1 MIALLRVSLSL
12 QAPIIPAKERHPA
25 NVILAATKL
34 VKPGGNPGFRRCE
47 CRSLPQQGVGFRL
60 ALRLAGMT
68 QSGGHRNPPVIP
80 AKAGIPRFSSIT
92 EVWVR

>member
-25 NVILAATKL
+25 NVIPAAAKL
-34 VKPGGNPGFRRCE
+34 GKPGGIQAFVAANADP
-47 CRSLPQQGVGFRL
+47 
-60 ALRLAGMT
+60 
-68 QSGGHRNPPVIP
+68 P
-80 AKAGIPRFSSIT
+80 AKAGIQPRFSSIT

>member
-25 NVILAATKL
+25 NVIPAATKL

-47 CRSLPQQGVGFRL
+47 CRSLPPQGIGCRL

-68 QSGGHRNPPVIP
+68 RSGGHRNLRLSGESRIP
-80 AKAGIPRFSSIT
+80 AQVFLDH
-92 EVWVR
+92 